1 MSISGLCKLVG
12 FGIDTAI
19 TAAGVGVVALFDENF
34 AYLLCRAWAHLNLVL
49 FRIQVRTTRR
59 GPIDPGA
66 TYVFMSNHQSQLDIL
81 AVMAALPEFQLRWV
95 AKREL
100 TRIPVFGWALQKCGH
115 IIVDRGNHDEAI
127 ARLQAAS
134 ARTREGISV
143 IIFPEGTRTRSP
155 DVLLPFKKGGFMLA
169 LDAGVPIVP
178 VAVRGS
184 FRLLPPH
191 TRDVHGGDI
200 DVIVGAQ
207 IPTVGT
213 TREEL
218 ERRVRAFMCA
228 ELGVSS
234 VDIEGLL
241 AARAS

>member
-1 MSISGLCKLVG
+1 MSVSGLCKLVA

-19 TAAGVGVVALFDENF
+19 TAAGAGVAALLDENF
-34 AYLLCRAWAHLNLVL
+34 AYQLCRAWARLNLFL
-49 FRIQVRTTRR
+49 FRIDVHPTRR

-81 AVMAALPEFQLRWV
+81 AVMETLPEFQLRWV

-115 IIVDRGNHDEAI
+115 IIVDRGNHDEAVE
-127 ARLQAAS
+127 RLRAAS

-143 IIFPEGTRTRSP
+143 IIFPEGTRTRTP

-169 LDAGVPIVP
+169 LDAGAPIVP

-191 TRDVHGGDI
+191 TLDVHGGDI
-200 DVIVGAQ
+200 DVVVGMP

-218 ERRVRAFMCA
+218 VRQVRAFMSA
-228 ELGVSS
+228 ELGLPSGA
-234 VDIEGLL
+234 DEGLL